1 MTIYQV
7 IEYRPRQLFSTL
19 AAVTASNPVLLEG
32 EKWNEKS
39 AATGRFTGRTKT
51 GDGVVAG
58 TAPNQTIVGTAFNDL
73 PFDPAPGGGV
83 SSVTIAPPAGW
94 SSSSSNAGGSITLTL
109 GLPAGFSLP
118 SNASQ
123 TTWDTAYTERLQ
135 WNGGSTGLNA
145 ATGRASLGLA
155 AVASSGAYGDLSGR
169 PTLGTAAATD
179 ASAYATAA
187 QGAKADTAVQP
198 AGLAS
203 TLIGYVQTGDSRLSD
218 SREWSAATVSQDTA
232 EAGTSTTRVAYNPLR
247 VFQSIAAYIAAN
259 FSATGQAMAT
269 AVNAAAARTT
279 LGLGTAATA
288 ATSDFAAASHNQAA
302 STISDSTATGRA
314 VLIAADA
321 AAARTAIGAG
331 TSSLAISSTA
341 PAALAATAAA
351 GSSTDAARSD
361 HAHQRDTDLLVVN
374 LSGSGSDPTAAN
386 TIETFTFTFAA
397 EILASALSSETAASG
412 AAFQANA
419 RLNANSI
426 YSVRPQIAIGS
437 TTGSAGTLAITSAA
451 IGDVLRFDISQ
462 AGGGCRLAK
471 LYLTIRRT
479 A

>member
-1 MTIYQV
+1 MTTYQSQSTRV
-7 IEYRPRQLFSTL
+7 RQLFSTL
-19 AAVTASNPVLLEG
+19 AAVTVSNPVLLEG
-32 EKWNEKS
+32 EKWSEKS
-39 AATGRFTGRTKT
+39 ATTGRFTGRTKT

-58 TAPNQTIVGTAFNDL
+58 TAPNQTITGTAFNDL

-83 SSVTIAPPAGW
+83 SSVTLTPPAGW
-94 SSSSSNAGGSITLTL
+94 SSSSGNAGGSITLTL

-123 TTWDTAYTERLQ
+123 ALWDTAYSDRLR
-135 WNGGSTGLNA
+135 WDGGSTGLNA
-145 ATGRASLGLA
+145 ATGRASLQ
-155 AVASSGAYGDLSGR
+155 
-169 PTLGTAAATD
+169 LGSAAATD

-187 QGAKADTAVQP
+187 QGGKADTAVQP
-198 AGLAS
+198 AALTSGLAS
-203 TLIGYVQTGDSRLSD
+203 KADLIGGLVPT
-218 SREWSAATVSQDTA
+218 SQIP
-232 EAGTSTTRVAYNPLR
+232 SVAIVEYL
-247 VFQSIAAYIAAN
+247 
-259 FSATGQAMAT
+259 GQAA
-269 AVNAAAARTT
+269 
-279 LGLGTAATA
+279 
-288 ATSDFAAASHNQAA
+288 NQAA
-302 STISDSTATGRA
+302 MLALRGQGGDWCIRTDSSTEWVIVANNGATLSDWIQLPNGISLVSSINGQTGA
-314 VLIAADA
+314 VTLGTGDLGESGGNLFFT
-321 AAARTAIGAG
+321 AARAIGSALTGFVAGAG
-331 TSSLAISSTA
+331 TVAATDSILQAINKIVGNIAAKTQVSSSA
-341 PAALAATAAA
+341 PQPLAAVAAA
-351 GSSTDAARSD
+351 GSSDDAARID
-361 HAHQRDTDLLVVN
+361 HVHQRDTDLLVVN

-386 TIETFTFTFAA
+386 TIETFTFTFPAQ
-397 EILASALSSETAASG
+397 ILASALSSETAASA